1 MGKREPNVFE
11 DNPFIEGLLEWMSSP
26 EGQLADEARELVWPM
41 LRKANVDAKRRKI
54 VWEDGQRL
62 SITHSARRIHAKYP
76 HLPLDLIEDKIIT
89 WLETFA
95 PETYSPEQLD
105 ELDELTEEWE
115 CDHYQARAEAARKR
129 GRTPHS

>member
-11 DNPFIEGLLEWMSSP
+11 DNPFIEGILEWMNSP

-41 LRKANVDAKRRKI
+41 LRKAGVDAKKRKV

-62 SITHSARRIHAKYP
+62 SITQSASRIHARYP
-76 HLPLDLIEDKIIT
+76 RLSFDLIEDKIMT

-95 PETYSPEQLD
+95 PESYSPEQLA
-105 ELDELTEEWE
+105 ELDELVEEWQV
-115 CDHYQARAEAARKR
+115 DHYRAKAEAAIKR
-129 GRTPHS
+129 GKTPHS